1 MAVGMAANP
10 QEAHQV
16 GRHRVRP
23 PIENVTGASCRA
35 RPSRDG
41 RTGPARL
48 GGAGA
53 AGQAGGFQM
62 ITFFEGSSPGALA
75 ILP

>member
-1 MAVGMAANP
+1 MGAPEMRT
-10 QEAHQV
+10 
-16 GRHRVRP
+16 RHGLRRP
-23 PIENVTGASCRA
+23 ALPK
-35 RPSRDG
+35 
-41 RTGPARL
+41 

-53 AGQAGGFQM
+53 AAQAGGFQM